1 MSFGVMAAWGG
12 AKGRGRILGK
22 RRWEQRADI
31 TPLKEM
37 VTSFPREGSVLLE
50 KSCVTMVCVCVFI
63 TQSCLTLCHSP
74 GP

>member
-12 AKGRGRILGK
+12 VKGRGRILGK

-50 KSCVTMVCVCVFI
+50 KSCVTMVCVCVC
-63 TQSCLTLCHSP
+63 SSLSRV
-74 GP
+74 